1 MDCFALAGLV
11 ICIAEAA
18 TPVAKV
24 GGYDEDGGWVR
35 EVRSKQAPVAAFG
48 GGSGGTDKDR
58 D

>member
-1 MDCFALAGLV
+1 MTGLV

-18 TPVAKV
+18 APVAKV

-35 EVRSKQAPVAAFG
+35 EVRGKQAPVTTFG
-48 GGSGGTDKDR
+48 GGSCGTDKDG